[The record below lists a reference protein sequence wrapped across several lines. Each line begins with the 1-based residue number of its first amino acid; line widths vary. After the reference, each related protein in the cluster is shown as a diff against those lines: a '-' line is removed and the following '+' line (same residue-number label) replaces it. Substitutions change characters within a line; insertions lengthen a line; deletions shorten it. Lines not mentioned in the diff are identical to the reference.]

1 MTELDKLIEM
11 LDKDNICY
19 IHEQIKFTDVHYEP
33 TTFSSLLYGNDA
45 ECLKYFINKVGVYS
59 NGKEV
64 ISCICQ
70 MGSYGCQKDLIE
82 AWDFKSSPIGC
93 LVATEAYAMIK
104 QILKENPDMM
114 SEEEWGKIKGSL
126 EDVRSKMFKDKI
138 KF

>member
-59 NGKEV
+59 NGEEV

-70 MGSYGCQKDLIE
+70 MGSYGCDYNLIE
-82 AWDFKSSPIGC
+82 AWDFSSDPVGY
-93 LVATEAYAMIK
+93 LKAKEAYAMIK
-104 QILKENPDMM
+104 KMLKDNPDMM
-114 SEEEWGKIKGSL
+114 DKKEWEKVKGVYV
-126 EDVRSKMFKDKI
+126 DVRQKMFKNKI
-138 KF
+138 

>member
-19 IHEQIKFTDVHYEP
+19 IHEQKKFADVFEP
-33 TTFSSLLYGNDA
+33 TAFSSKLYENDA
-45 ECLKYFINKVGVYS
+45 ECLKYFLNKVGVYS
-59 NGKEV
+59 NGEEV

-114 SEEEWGKIKGSL
+114 SKEEWDMIKGSL
-126 EDVRSKMFKDKI
+126 EDVRSKMFDDTI
-138 KF
+138 